1 MNKTHMGNTLKDFL
15 KSRRIKNSE
24 VAEFLEITRPTFRKI
39 IDSEIISYTIICK
52 LQKFLNYDFNFYSN
66 NEFNNPN
73 NEFKMTVKAYTI
85 ALEEK
90 DGVSTLNILNSGF
103 SSFELLGIL
112 EKAKNDILKNLKQI
126 ELEGKL
132 KTNNLC

>member
-1 MNKTHMGNTLKDFL
+1 MGNTLKDFL

-52 LQKFLNYDFNFYSN
+52 LQKFLNHDFNFYQIDKPK
-66 NEFNNPN
+66 FN
-73 NEFKMTVKAYTI
+73 VKAYTI

-112 EKAKNDILKNLKQI
+112 EKAKNDILKK
-126 ELEGKL
+126 LEQDEFQEKL
-132 KTNNLC
+132 KINNF

>member
-52 LQKFLNYDFNFYSN
+52 LQKFLNHDFNFYQIDKPK
-66 NEFNNPN
+66 FN
-73 NEFKMTVKAYTI
+73 VKAYTI

-112 EKAKNDILKNLKQI
+112 EKAKNDILKK
-126 ELEGKL
+126 LEQDEFQEKL
-132 KTNNLC
+132 KINNF

>member
-52 LQKFLNYDFNFYSN
+52 LQKFLNHDFNFYQIDKPK
-66 NEFNNPN
+66 FN
-73 NEFKMTVKAYTI
+73 VKAYTI
-85 ALEEK
+85 ALVEK
-90 DGVSTLNILNSGF
+90 DGITTLNIQNSGF
-103 SSFELLGIL
+103 NSFELLGIL
-112 EKAKNDILKNLKQI
+112 EKAKNDILKNLEKI
-126 ELEGKL
+126 ELEEKL
-132 KTNNLC
+132 KINIL

>member
-24 VAEFLEITRPTFRKI
+24 CAEFLEMSRPTFRKI

-85 ALEEK
+85 ALLEK
-90 DGVSTLNILNSGF
+90 DGITTLNIQNSGF
-103 SSFELLGIL
+103 NSFELLGIL
-112 EKAKNDILKNLKQI
+112 EKSKKDILKNLEKN
-126 ELEGKL
+126 ELEEKL
-132 KTNNLC
+132 KINIL

>member
-1 MNKTHMGNTLKDFL
+1 MGNTLKDFL

-52 LQKFLNYDFNFYSN
+52 LQKFLNHDFNFYQIDKPK
-66 NEFNNPN
+66 FN
-73 NEFKMTVKAYTI
+73 VKAYTI

-112 EKAKNDILKNLKQI
+112 EKAKKDILKNLEKN
-126 ELEGKL
+126 ELEEKL
-132 KTNNLC
+132 KINIL

>member
-1 MNKTHMGNTLKDFL
+1 MGNTLKDFL

>member
-24 VAEFLEITRPTFRKI
+24 CAEFLEITRPTFRKI

-52 LQKFLNYDFNFYSN
+52 LQKYLNYDFNLYPIDKPK
-66 NEFNNPN
+66 FN
-73 NEFKMTVKAYTI
+73 VKAYTI

-90 DGVSTLNILNSGF
+90 DGFTTLNIQNTGF

-112 EKAKNDILKNLKQI
+112 EKAKNDILKNLEQI

>member
-1 MNKTHMGNTLKDFL
+1 MNETHMGNTLKDFL

-52 LQKFLNYDFNFYSN
+52 LQKFLNHDFNFYQIDKPK
-66 NEFNNPN
+66 FN
-73 NEFKMTVKAYTI
+73 VKAYTI

-112 EKAKNDILKNLKQI
+112 EKAKKDILKNLEKN
-126 ELEGKL
+126 ELEEKL
-132 KTNNLC
+132 KINIL

>member
-1 MNKTHMGNTLKDFL
+1 MGNTLKDFL

-24 VAEFLEITRPTFRKI
+24 CAEFLEMSRPTFRKI

-52 LQKFLNYDFNFYSN
+52 LQKYLNYDFNFYPIDKPK
-66 NEFNNPN
+66 FN
-73 NEFKMTVKAYTI
+73 VKAYTI

-90 DGVSTLNILNSGF
+90 DGFTTLNIQNTGF

-112 EKAKNDILKNLKQI
+112 EKAKNDILKNLEQI